1 MAAKSV
7 KKIYYFYQTLLQFI
21 STNMNR
27 TITYLFLV
35 SFILT
40 LTSCNS
46 QNKIIVVK
54 GSAFCPEQPNFVSDV
69 PVYLRLNDS
78 IYLTERTNSTGQY
91 LFKIDKQTVPVSICI
106 EGIRQNKLWQKENTG
121 YRTCSEPK
129 TVILKGDTIEV
140 EEFYLS
146 PYQVMDYGP
155 QYVRFKFNSL
165 TTVREKNI
173 VPFTDLPADSAI
185 SEIITMLNDNPTVI
199 IELSGHCDINE
210 LNPTKLSQQRAQ
222 LVADKL
228 IKRGVPKERLSPKGF
243 GVEKL
248 LISTETINKLKP
260 SEREAKHQLNR
271 RVVFKILSF
280 DYKGGK

>member
-1 MAAKSV
+1 
-7 KKIYYFYQTLLQFI
+7 
-21 STNMNR
+21 
-27 TITYLFLV
+27 
-35 SFILT
+35 
-40 LTSCNS
+40 
-46 QNKIIVVK
+46 
-54 GSAFCPEQPNFVSDV
+54 
-69 PVYLRLNDS
+69 
-78 IYLTERTNSTGQY
+78 
-91 LFKIDKQTVPVSICI
+91 
-106 EGIRQNKLWQKENTG
+106 
-121 YRTCSEPK
+121 
-129 TVILKGDTIEV
+129 
-140 EEFYLS
+140 
-146 PYQVMDYGP
+146 MDYGP